1 MGNRASQPSSE
12 PVSESFGSMWVLKV
26 ADFLELD
33 HVPSHEDLQ
42 EKGLLVKRSPAH
54 FCVFVS
60 HQWLGF
66 SHPDPEFLQLPVL
79 QKALRKLIAGE
90 IVATSDLASQF
101 LGDTRRFSQ
110 QERKSLRTGY
120 IWLDWFSI
128 PQKTF
133 KLDPFDLK
141 DSPSVTP
148 SSYSELEVGAVASAL
163 RSPTGT
169 NQDLFISSIP
179 FYVEVSDVFV
189 ALVPRLHHRDTG
201 QLCYLKSYLTRGWCR
216 LEMWCS
222 ILSPSEKPFLLVKGS
237 NEVEFANLIFM
248 ADRPPHEGDFTIES
262 DRPVIFYVMRKALRA
277 KLRTLRQ
284 QRVWDLYRFILAR
297 YELLLGIP
305 RRERDLTSF
314 IQDFHFESL
323 ESARSIRGIGPLEC
337 AILSGHVAMIPVL
350 AHAGYDLTRV
360 VHAQINMQTL
370 QEGHSSLAF
379 ALELSWRSPEVA
391 SQLVKFR
398 ANPNRTDA
406 FGLLPLGFCQ
416 TPEAVEML
424 VQHRADV
431 NKCAG
436 PLHLPPLSNCCIRCA
451 PAGVVA
457 KLLEYRAEIDQKAAL
472 RGVGAAQPL
481 AALGVFSSVNP
492 HVLEVAQLLL
502 DAKAFIDSQC
512 PGRGVFHLVEL
523 LSRARI
529 RCAPPGSRLVRFFA
543 EWSATPLGIACY
555 FGGHEYVDFLLQAEA
570 DPNIRNHRGNTA
582 FQLAYGENVLK
593 VIDQFQTISI

>member
-1 MGNRASQPSSE
+1 MGNRASQPNSD
-12 PVSESFGSMWVLKV
+12 PVSKSFGSMWVLRVK
-26 ADFLELD
+26 DFLELD
-33 HVPSHEDLQ
+33 HMPKHEDLRK
-42 EKGLLVKRSPAH
+42 KGLLVKRSPAH

-60 HQWLGF
+60 HQWLGS

-90 IVATSDLASQF
+90 TMATSDLASQF

-110 QERKSLRTGY
+110 QERKSLSTGY
-120 IWLDWFSI
+120 IWMDWFSI
-128 PQKTF
+128 PQATF
-133 KLDPFDLK
+133 DPFDLK
-141 DSPSVTP
+141 DSAGVTL
-148 SSYSELEVGAVASAL
+148 STYSELEVGATASAL

-169 NQDLFISSIP
+169 TQDLYVSSIP

-201 QLCYLKSYLTRGWCR
+201 QLCDLKSYLTRGWCR

-222 ILSPSEKPFLLVKGS
+222 ILSPSEKPFLVVKGS
-237 NEVEFANLIFM
+237 NEVELANLIFM

-262 DRPVIFYVMRKALRA
+262 DRPVIFYVMGKALRA

-284 QRVWDLYRFILAR
+284 QRASDLYRFTLAR
-297 YELLLGIP
+297 YELLLGLP
-305 RRERDLTSF
+305 PRERDLTSF
-314 IQDFHFESL
+314 MQDFNFESL
-323 ESARSIRGIGPLEC
+323 ESAKSIRGIGPLEC
-337 AILSGHVAMIPVL
+337 AVLSSHVAMIPVL

-360 VHAQINMQTL
+360 VHAQINIQTL

-379 ALELSWRSPEVA
+379 ALELSWRTPEVA

-398 ANPNRTDA
+398 ANPNVTDT
-406 FGLLPLGFCQ
+406 FGLLPLGFCR

-431 NKCAG
+431 NKSAG

-457 KLLEYRAEIDQKAAL
+457 KLLEYQAEIDTQKAAL

-492 HVLEVAQLLL
+492 HALEVAQLLL
-502 DAKAFIDSQC
+502 DAKASIDSQC
-512 PGRGVFHLVEL
+512 PGRGVFRLLEL
-523 LSRARI
+523 LSRI
-529 RCAPPGSRLVRFFA
+529 RVAPCAGSRLVRFFT
-543 EWSATPLGIACY
+543 ECSATPLGIACY

-570 DPNIRNHRGNTA
+570 DPNIKNNRGNTA
-582 FQLAYGENVLK
+582 FQLAHGENVLK
-593 VIDQFQTISI
+593 VIDQFETISI